1 MTNQEETKGKSQ
13 FADVDCFVIMPFGDK
28 PDPGQDG
35 KIIHFDEIYHMFIKN
50 AVEELGIKCVRCDE
64 IGEAGWIHSKM
75 FTHIYSSEVAL
86 VDITALNPNVFYEL
100 GVRHVL
106 KKNVTVLIRQAGTRA
121 PFNIQ
126 GFNII
131 EYKADDPV
139 NMKEAAGRIQEFIK
153 NGLSN
158 LNADSPVYEV
168 LDNLRVENKP
178 KLINKKEVFTF
189 PLVKVPGKQLGII
202 TGDIQNIK
210 EADVWVNSENTNM
223 QMARPF
229 ERSVSA
235 VIRYMGAKKNRAGR
249 ITEDTVS
256 RELFDA
262 TGGTGVDPAVVI
274 DTTAGELTASNNVK
288 KIFHAAAV
296 VGQVGLGYS
305 PIEKISECVRNAL
318 ELFDDAR
325 LANDNLKTVLFPLM
339 GTGTSKKSAQDVA
352 GELIEE
358 SISYL
363 EENPQSK
370 VEIVYFLAYNEQDL
384 ELCQRIMKNNERL
397 SPPKA

>member
-1 MTNQEETKGKSQ
+1 MDTKY
-13 FADVDCFVIMPFGDK
+13 ADVNCFVIMPFGDK

-35 KIIHFDEIYHMFIKN
+35 KVIHFDEIYHMFIKS

-64 IGEAGWIHSKM
+64 IGESGWIHSKM
-75 FTHIYSSEVAL
+75 FTHIYDAEVAV

-106 KKNVTVLIRQAGTRA
+106 KKNVTILIRQAGTRA

-139 NMKEAAGRIQEFIK
+139 NMKEAAGKIQELIK
-153 NGLSN
+153 NGMASVGV
-158 LNADSPVYEV
+158 DSPVYEV
-168 LDNLRVENKP
+168 LDNLKVENKP
-178 KLINKKEVFTF
+178 KLLNKKEVHTF
-189 PLVKVPGKQLGII
+189 PLAKVPGKQLGII

-229 ERSVSA
+229 ERSISA

-305 PIEKISECVRNAL
+305 PIE
-318 ELFDDAR
+318 
-325 LANDNLKTVLFPLM
+325 
-339 GTGTSKKSAQDVA
+339 
-352 GELIEE
+352 
-358 SISYL
+358 
-363 EENPQSK
+363 
-370 VEIVYFLAYNEQDL
+370 
-384 ELCQRIMKNNERL
+384 
-397 SPPKA
+397 

>member
-1 MTNQEETKGKSQ
+1 MDTKY
-13 FADVDCFVIMPFGDK
+13 ADVNCFVIMPFGDK

-35 KIIHFDEIYHMFIKN
+35 KVIHFDEIYHMFIKS

-64 IGEAGWIHSKM
+64 IGESGWIHSKM
-75 FTHIYSSEVAL
+75 FTHIYDSEVAV

-139 NMKEAAGRIQEFIK
+139 NMKDAAGKIQELIK
-153 NGLSN
+153 NGMASVN
-158 LNADSPVYEV
+158 VDSPVYEV

-178 KLINKKEVFTF
+178 KLINKKELHTF
-189 PLVKVPGKQLGII
+189 PLAKVPGKQLGII

-210 EADVWVNSENTNM
+210 ETDVWVNSENTNM

-229 ERSVSA
+229 ERSISA

-262 TGGTGVDPAVVI
+262 TGGTGVDPGVVI
-274 DTTAGELTASNNVK
+274 DTSAGELTTSNNVK
-288 KIFHAAAV
+288 KVFHAAAV

-318 ELFDDAR
+318 KLMDDAR
-325 LANDNLKTVLFPLM
+325 LANDNLKTILFPLM
-339 GTGTSKKSAQDVA
+339 GSGTSKKSAQEVA
-352 GELIEE
+352 SELIEE
-358 SISYL
+358 AISYL

-370 VEIVYFLAYNEQDL
+370 AEIVYFLAYNEQDL
-384 ELCQRIMKNNERL
+384 ELCQRMMKNNSRL
-397 SPPKA
+397 TPPPKA

>member
-1 MTNQEETKGKSQ
+1 MDTKY
-13 FADVDCFVIMPFGDK
+13 ADVNCFVIMPFGDK

-35 KIIHFDEIYHMFIKN
+35 KVIHFDEIYHMFIKS

-64 IGEAGWIHSKM
+64 IGESGWIHSKM
-75 FTHIYSSEVAL
+75 FTHIYDSEVAV

-139 NMKEAAGRIQEFIK
+139 NMKEAAGKIQELIK
-153 NGLSN
+153 NGMASVN
-158 LNADSPVYEV
+158 VDSPVYEV

-178 KLINKKEVFTF
+178 KLINKKELHTF
-189 PLVKVPGKQLGII
+189 PLAKVPGKQLGII

-229 ERSVSA
+229 ERSISA

-318 ELFDDAR
+318 KLVDDAR
-325 LANDNLKTVLFPLM
+325 LANDNLKTILFPLM
-339 GTGTSKKSAQDVA
+339 GTGTSKKSAQEVA
-352 GELIEE
+352 GELVEE
-358 SISYL
+358 AISYL

-370 VEIVYFLAYNEQDL
+370 AEIVYFLAYNEQDL
-384 ELCQRIMKNNERL
+384 ELCQRIMKNNARL
-397 SPPKA
+397 TSPPQSKA

>member
-1 MTNQEETKGKSQ
+1 MDTKY
-13 FADVDCFVIMPFGDK
+13 ADVNCFVIMPFGDK

-35 KIIHFDEIYHMFIKN
+35 KIIHFDEIYQMFIKN

-64 IGEAGWIHSKM
+64 IGESGWIHSKM
-75 FTHIYSSEVAL
+75 FTHIYDSEVAV

-106 KKNVTVLIRQAGTRA
+106 KKNVTVLIRQAGTKA

-139 NMKEAAGRIQEFIK
+139 NMKDAAGKIQELIK
-153 NGLSN
+153 NGLASVSV
-158 LNADSPVYEV
+158 DSPVYEV
-168 LDNLRVENKP
+168 LDNLKVENKP
-178 KLINKKEVFTF
+178 KLINKKETFTF
-189 PLVKVPGKQLGII
+189 PLAKVPAKQLGII

-229 ERSVSA
+229 ERSISA

-305 PIEKISECVRNAL
+305 PIEKVSECVRNAL
-318 ELFDDAR
+318 KLMDDAR
-325 LANDNLKTVLFPLM
+325 LANDNLKTILFPLM
-339 GTGTSKKSAQDVA
+339 GTGTSKKSAQEVA
-352 GELIEE
+352 VELIEE
-358 SISYL
+358 AISFL

-370 VEIVYFLAYNEQDL
+370 AEIVYFLAYNEQDL
-384 ELCQRIMKNNERL
+384 ELCQRMMKNNARL
-397 SPPKA
+397 TPPPQSKA

>member
-1 MTNQEETKGKSQ
+1 MDTKY
-13 FADVDCFVIMPFGDK
+13 ADVNCFVIMPFGDK

-35 KIIHFDEIYHMFIKN
+35 KVIHFDEIYHMFIKS

-64 IGEAGWIHSKM
+64 IGESGWIHSKM
-75 FTHIYSSEVAL
+75 FTHIYDSEVAV

-139 NMKEAAGRIQEFIK
+139 NMKDAAGKIQELIK
-153 NGLSN
+153 NGMASVN
-158 LNADSPVYEV
+158 VDSPVYEV

-178 KLINKKEVFTF
+178 KLINKKELHTF
-189 PLVKVPGKQLGII
+189 PLAKVPGKQLGII

-229 ERSVSA
+229 ERSISA

-318 ELFDDAR
+318 KLVDDAR
-325 LANDNLKTVLFPLM
+325 LANDNLKTILFPLM
-339 GTGTSKKSAQDVA
+339 GTGTSKKSAQEVA
-352 GELIEE
+352 GELVEE
-358 SISYL
+358 AISYL

-370 VEIVYFLAYNEQDL
+370 AEIVYFLAYNEQDL
-384 ELCQRIMKNNERL
+384 ELCQRIMKNNARL
-397 SPPKA
+397 TSPPQSKA

>member
-1 MTNQEETKGKSQ
+1 MDTKY
-13 FADVDCFVIMPFGDK
+13 ADVNCFVIMPFGDK

-35 KIIHFDEIYHMFIKN
+35 KVIHFDEIYHMFIKS

-64 IGEAGWIHSKM
+64 IGESGWIHSKM
-75 FTHIYSSEVAL
+75 FTHIYDSEVAV

-139 NMKEAAGRIQEFIK
+139 NMKDAAGKIQELIK
-153 NGLSN
+153 NGMASVN
-158 LNADSPVYEV
+158 VDSPVYEV

-178 KLINKKEVFTF
+178 KLINKKELHTF
-189 PLVKVPGKQLGII
+189 PLAKVPGKQLGII

-229 ERSVSA
+229 ERSISA

-318 ELFDDAR
+318 KLVDDAR
-325 LANDNLKTVLFPLM
+325 LANDNLKTILFPLM
-339 GTGTSKKSAQDVA
+339 GTGTSKKSAQEVA

-358 SISYL
+358 AISYL

-370 VEIVYFLAYNEQDL
+370 AEIVYFLAYNEQDL
-384 ELCQRIMKNNERL
+384 ELCQRIMKNNARL
-397 SPPKA
+397 TSPPQSKA

>member
-1 MTNQEETKGKSQ
+1 MDTKY
-13 FADVDCFVIMPFGDK
+13 ADVNCFVIMPFGDK

-35 KIIHFDEIYHMFIKN
+35 KVIHFDEIYHMFIKS

-64 IGEAGWIHSKM
+64 IGESGWIHSKM
-75 FTHIYSSEVAL
+75 FTHIYDSEVAV

-139 NMKEAAGRIQEFIK
+139 NMKDAAGKIQELIK
-153 NGLSN
+153 NGMASVN
-158 LNADSPVYEV
+158 VDSPVYEV

-178 KLINKKEVFTF
+178 KLINKKELHTF
-189 PLVKVPGKQLGII
+189 PLAKVPGKQLGII

-229 ERSVSA
+229 ERSISA

-318 ELFDDAR
+318 KLVDDAR
-325 LANDNLKTVLFPLM
+325 LANDNLKTILFPLM
-339 GTGTSKKSAQDVA
+339 GTGTSKKSAQEVA
-352 GELIEE
+352 GELVEE
-358 SISYL
+358 AISYL

-370 VEIVYFLAYNEQDL
+370 AEIVYFLAYNEQDL
-384 ELCQRIMKNNERL
+384 ELCERIMKSHDHL
-397 SPPKA
+397 CPPPPDGQKS

>member
-1 MTNQEETKGKSQ
+1 MDTKY
-13 FADVDCFVIMPFGDK
+13 ADVNCFVIMPFGDK

-35 KIIHFDEIYHMFIKN
+35 KVIHFDEIYHMFIKS

-64 IGEAGWIHSKM
+64 IGESGWIHSKM
-75 FTHIYSSEVAL
+75 FTHIYDSEVAV

-139 NMKEAAGRIQEFIK
+139 NMKDAAGKIQELIK
-153 NGLSN
+153 NGMASVN
-158 LNADSPVYEV
+158 VDSPVYEV

-178 KLINKKEVFTF
+178 KLINKKELHTF
-189 PLVKVPGKQLGII
+189 PLAKVPGKQLGII

-229 ERSVSA
+229 ERSISA

-305 PIEKISECVRNAL
+305 PIEEISECVRNAL
-318 ELFDDAR
+318 KLVDDAR
-325 LANDNLKTVLFPLM
+325 LANDNLKTILFPLM
-339 GTGTSKKSAQDVA
+339 GTGTSKKSAQEVA
-352 GELIEE
+352 GELVEE
-358 SISYL
+358 AISYL

-370 VEIVYFLAYNEQDL
+370 AEIVYFLAYNEQDL
-384 ELCQRIMKNNERL
+384 ELCQRIMKNNARL
-397 SPPKA
+397 TSPPQSKA

>member
-1 MTNQEETKGKSQ
+1 MDTKY
-13 FADVDCFVIMPFGDK
+13 ADVNCFVIMPFGDK

-35 KIIHFDEIYHMFIKN
+35 KVIHFDEIYHMFIKS

-64 IGEAGWIHSKM
+64 IGESGWIHSKM
-75 FTHIYSSEVAL
+75 FTHIYDSEVAV

-139 NMKEAAGRIQEFIK
+139 NMKDAAGKIQELIK
-153 NGLSN
+153 NGMASVN
-158 LNADSPVYEV
+158 VDSPVYEV

-178 KLINKKEVFTF
+178 KLINKKELHTF
-189 PLVKVPGKQLGII
+189 PLAKVPGKQLGII

-229 ERSVSA
+229 ERSISA

-262 TGGTGVDPAVVI
+262 TGGTGVDPGVVI
-274 DTTAGELTASNNVK
+274 DTSAGELTTSNNVK
-288 KIFHAAAV
+288 KVFHAAAV

-318 ELFDDAR
+318 KLMDDAR
-325 LANDNLKTVLFPLM
+325 LANDNLKTILFPLM
-339 GTGTSKKSAQDVA
+339 GSGTSKKSAQEVA
-352 GELIEE
+352 SELIEE
-358 SISYL
+358 AISYL

-370 VEIVYFLAYNEQDL
+370 AEIVYFLAYNEQDL
-384 ELCQRIMKNNERL
+384 ELCQRMMKNNSRL
-397 SPPKA
+397 TPPPKA

>member
-1 MTNQEETKGKSQ
+1 MDTKY
-13 FADVDCFVIMPFGDK
+13 ADVNCFVIMPFGDK

-35 KIIHFDEIYHMFIKN
+35 KVIHFDEIYHMFIKS

-64 IGEAGWIHSKM
+64 IGESGWIHSKM
-75 FTHIYSSEVAL
+75 FTHIYDSEVAV

-139 NMKEAAGRIQEFIK
+139 NMKEAAGKIQELIK
-153 NGLSN
+153 NGMASVGV
-158 LNADSPVYEV
+158 DSPVYEV

-178 KLINKKEVFTF
+178 KLINKKELHTF
-189 PLVKVPGKQLGII
+189 PLAKVPGKQLGII

-229 ERSVSA
+229 ERSISA

-305 PIEKISECVRNAL
+305 PIEEISECVRNAL
-318 ELFDDAR
+318 KLVDDAR
-325 LANDNLKTVLFPLM
+325 LANDNLKTILFPLM
-339 GTGTSKKSAQDVA
+339 GTGTSKKSAQEVA
-352 GELIEE
+352 GELVEE
-358 SISYL
+358 AISYL

-370 VEIVYFLAYNEQDL
+370 AEIVYFLAYNEQDL
-384 ELCQRIMKNNERL
+384 ELCQRIMKNNARL
-397 SPPKA
+397 TSPPQSKA